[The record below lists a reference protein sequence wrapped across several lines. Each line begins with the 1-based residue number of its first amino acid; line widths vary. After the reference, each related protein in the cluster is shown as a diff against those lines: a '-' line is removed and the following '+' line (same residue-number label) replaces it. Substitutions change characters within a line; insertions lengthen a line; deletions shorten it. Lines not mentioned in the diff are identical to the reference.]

1 MIYTSSFAS
10 NRNFDLVLHYL
21 PPPHKALSIC
31 FAPCWI
37 IWYSSMTIIPAVTYC
52 VISLFV
58 GLCFLRYADDEK
70 LPLLASVRSM
80 AYTGSIELPLD
91 ACFPY
96 RSLPILTHSCG
107 HRPPYLNAD
116 GKIPIS
122 LYGFFIAATWIDKIA
137 EALVGLL
144 QFAGTISRI
153 PSTILGLTVLSWGNS
168 MGDLSANLAMA
179 RKGMPDMATTG
190 CFAGPSFNLLVGTGL
205 GFLNL
210 QHELHRPSISPVS
223 ITPSIRV
230 GFAFIIVNC
239 LSIVVAGSLSGWRLP
254 RRYSLFLFALYIFF
268 IALSIEKAVDNM

>member
-1 MIYTSSFAS
+1 M
-10 NRNFDLVLHYL
+10 
-21 PPPHKALSIC
+21 
-31 FAPCWI
+31 
-37 IWYSSMTIIPAVTYC
+37 
-52 VISLFV
+52 
-58 GLCFLRYADDEK
+58 E
-70 LPLLASVRSM
+70 
-80 AYTGSIELPLD
+80 
-91 ACFPY
+91 
-96 RSLPILTHSCG
+96 
-107 HRPPYLNAD
+107 
-116 GKIPIS
+116 KIPIS

-210 QHELHRPSISPVS
+210 QYKLGRSTISPVS

-230 GFAFIIVNC
+230 GFSFIIVNC
-239 LSIVVAGSLSGWRLP
+239 LSIVVAGSLFGWRLP

-268 IALSIEKAVDNM
+268 IALSIERAVDNI